1 MINEDVIRVGFF
13 VLAFL
18 AVAWWEILA
27 PRRHLNF
34 SRNTRWYSN
43 IGISLLNQLLLR
55 LCFPVLLVALAVA
68 VRQREWGLFNLVEV
82 PQTLAITLCLLL
94 LDLAIYIQHV
104 VFHRVTWL
112 WRLHRVHHT
121 DLDFDV
127 TTAVRFH
134 PVEIILSMLIKMALV
149 VLLGAP
155 PLAVLVFEIVLNLT
169 ALFNHGN
176 IFIPVNVDRVLRW
189 AMVTPD
195 MHRVHHSVEPA
206 ETNSNF
212 GFNLPWWDYLFK
224 TYCPQPGKGH
234 EEMTVGLDEF
244 RTEDK
249 LLLPDLLLLPFRKY

>member
-1 MINEDVIRVGFF
+1 MNNEDAIRLGFF

-18 AVAWWEILA
+18 TIALWEILA

-34 SRNTRWYSN
+34 SRNIRWYSN
-43 IGISLLNQLLLR
+43 IGMSLLNQLLLR
-55 LCFPVLLVALAVA
+55 LCFPVLLVGLAVE
-68 VRQREWGLFNLVEV
+68 VQQREWGLFNLVEV
-82 PQTLAITLCLLL
+82 PVVLAISMCLLL
-94 LDLAIYIQHV
+94 LDLTIYVQHI
-104 VFHRVTWL
+104 VFHRVSWL
-112 WRLHRVHHT
+112 WRLHRVHHS

-134 PVEIILSMLIKMALV
+134 PVEIILSMLIKMVLV

-155 PLAVLVFEIVLNLT
+155 PLAVLIFEIVLNLT

-176 IFIPVNVDRVLRW
+176 IFIPVKLDRVLRW
-189 AMVTPD
+189 ALVTPD
-195 MHRVHHSVEPA
+195 MHRVHHSAEPD

-234 EEMTVGLDEF
+234 EEMTVGLDDF
-244 RTEDK
+244 RREDK
-249 LLLPDLLLLPFRKY
+249 LLLPGLLLLPFRKH

>member
-13 VLAFL
+13 LLAFL
-18 AVAWWEILA
+18 AIAWWETLA

-55 LCFPVLLVALAVA
+55 LCFPVLLVALAVV
-68 VRQREWGLFNLVEV
+68 VREREWGLFNLLEV
-82 PQTLAITLCLLL
+82 PQILAITLCLLL
-94 LDLAIYIQHV
+94 LDLAIYTQHV

-112 WRLHRVHHT
+112 WRLHRVHHS

-134 PVEIILSMLIKMALV
+134 PVEIILSMLIKMVLV

-155 PLAVLVFEIVLNLT
+155 PLAVLIFEIVLNLT

-189 AMVTPD
+189 AVVTPD
-195 MHRVHHSVEPA
+195 MHRVHHSAEPA

-249 LLLPDLLLLPFRKY
+249 LLLPGLLLLPFRKY